1 MRNAQTLMQD
11 KENDLDSAKKQLE
24 GKLEETEAKEK
35 FLDEKA
41 RQVNS
46 RKHLSLL
53 GPIVFS
59 QRNEKKICQYKF
71 YMYQFVTHYIGNRRG
86 NRILVCRSC
95 LCICLGGA

>member
-1 MRNAQTLMQD
+1 MTSSGNDNLFSAPFITENVKQMAEGFLRNAQTLMQD

-46 RKHLSLL
+46 RKHSSLL
-53 GPIVFS
+53 GPKVFP
-59 QRNEKKICQYKF
+59 KK
-71 YMYQFVTHYIGNRRG
+71 
-86 NRILVCRSC
+86 
-95 LCICLGGA
+95 